1 MVDEIV
7 AASQEQ
13 AQGVGEVSKA
23 VMEMNKV
30 TQQSAA
36 NAEESASAAEVLTG
50 QMKQINEYVA
60 DLMAIVK
67 GSGHQ
72 ESSHYA
78 MARAALVPKGYGRR
92 EDAGANVR
100 LWAKGPAW
108 QVFKEELLSPHSG
121 RQNTPSFS
129 GH

>member
-23 VMEMNKV
+23 VMETNNV

-50 QMKQINEYVA
+50 QMK
-60 DLMAIVK
+60 
-67 GSGHQ
+67 
-72 ESSHYA
+72 
-78 MARAALVPKGYGRR
+78 
-92 EDAGANVR
+92 
-100 LWAKGPAW
+100 
-108 QVFKEELLSPHSG
+108 
-121 RQNTPSFS
+121 
-129 GH
+129 